1 MTEQIMSTNKN
12 IDSSPLKAVFRAPA
26 FVTLWL
32 SEGLSMVGDR
42 MLMVALISLVYD
54 RTGSAGAV
62 GLLMVF
68 KAVPALLLGSLAG
81 VFVDR
86 WNRKWIMVIANLLQG
101 LLVFWFPFARDLAVI
116 CAIYFAMS
124 AVNQFFVPARSSAI
138 PDLVPESTLVAAN
151 SLFAMAIVFAL
162 AAGPALGTLV
172 MDWLGRDAAF
182 YLDSFSFLIPAAAV
196 AFLTIPRQVRAEERF
211 NLGSDLRAGLTF
223 ALKQPAVL
231 AALTTIT
238 AAFFVVGTISV
249 SGVVITR
256 EVLHTESAKFG
267 YLMSGLGGGMVLG
280 AVLSNLLKARL
291 SGARAGL
298 AGAALM
304 GLAVLFL
311 PLSRTLPAACLSAGF
326 IGIGMIFVQING
338 QVLLQTIAPDMRGRL
353 MGISQTL
360 TGSASFLASA
370 VTGLMLETI
379 NVTVVLWTV
388 GFSTIIVT
396 SAAALYFK
404 SSHKRTELSK

>member
-1 MTEQIMSTNKN
+1 MTEQTMIIEEKISG
-12 IDSSPLKAVFRAPA
+12 SPIKAVLRAPA

-68 KAVPALLLGSLAG
+68 KAIPALLLGSLAG

-101 LLVFWFPFARDLAVI
+101 LLVFWFPFAHDLAII
-116 CAIYFAMS
+116 CTIYFAMS
-124 AVNQFFVPARSSAI
+124 AVNQFFMPARSSAI
-138 PDLVPESTLVAAN
+138 PDLVPASTLVAAN

-172 MDWLGRDAAF
+172 IDWLGRDAAF
-182 YLDSFSFLIPAAAV
+182 YLDSFSFLIPAGAV
-196 AFLTIPRQVRAEERF
+196 AFLAIPRQARTDERF
-211 NLGSDLRAGLTF
+211 NLGSDLRAGLFF
-223 ALKQPAVL
+223 AMKHPSVL

-256 EVLHTESAKFG
+256 EVLHTESGKFG
-267 YLMSGLGGGMVLG
+267 YLMSGLGGGMVVG
-280 AVLSNLLKARL
+280 AVLSNLLKSRL

-304 GLAVLFL
+304 GLALLFM
-311 PLSRTLPAACLSAGF
+311 PFSPNLPAACLSAAF
-326 IGIGMIFVQING
+326 IGLGMIFVQING

-360 TGSASFLASA
+360 MGSASFLASA
-370 VTGLMLETI
+370 VTGLMLEKI
-379 NVTVVLWTV
+379 NVNIVLWAV
-388 GFSTIIVT
+388 GISTIIVT

-404 SSHKRTELSK
+404 TSQQRTEFSE

>member
-1 MTEQIMSTNKN
+1 
-12 IDSSPLKAVFRAPA
+12 
-26 FVTLWL
+26 
-32 SEGLSMVGDR
+32 
-42 MLMVALISLVYD
+42 
-54 RTGSAGAV
+54 
-62 GLLMVF
+62 MVF

>member
-1 MTEQIMSTNKN
+1 MTMQEINE
-12 IDSSPLKAVFRAPA
+12 SSPLKVVLRRPA

-68 KAVPALLLGSLAG
+68 KAIPALLLGSLAG

-86 WNRKWIMVIANLLQG
+86 WDRKWIMVASNLLQG
-101 LLVFWFPFARDLAVI
+101 LLVFWFPFARDVAWI

-138 PDLVPESTLVAAN
+138 PDLVPAPALLAAN

-162 AAGPALGTLV
+162 ALGPALGTLV
-172 MDWLGRDAAF
+172 MDMLGRDAAF
-182 YLDSFSFLIPAAAV
+182 YLDSISFLIPAAAV
-196 AFLTIPRQVRAEERF
+196 AFLAIPRPVRVNEHFSPAD
-211 NLGSDLRAGLTF
+211 DLRAGLTF
-223 ALKQPAVL
+223 TLKQPAVL

-256 EVLHTESAKFG
+256 EVLQMESGKFG
-267 YLMSGLGGGMVLG
+267 YLMSSLGGGMIVG
-280 AVLSNLLKARL
+280 AVLSNLLTKHITGVKA
-291 SGARAGL
+291 SL
-298 AGAALM
+298 AGAMLM
-304 GLAVLFL
+304 GTAVSFL
-311 PLSRTLPAACLSAGF
+311 PDSSSLPAACLVTAF
-326 IGIGMIFVQING
+326 IGFGMILVQVNG
-338 QVLLQTIAPDMRGRL
+338 QMLLQTIAPQMRGRL

-360 TGSASFLASA
+360 MGSASFLASA
-370 VTGLMLETI
+370 AVGLLLEKYP
-379 NVTVVLWTV
+379 VSVVLWFV
-388 GFSTIIVT
+388 GASTIIVT
-396 SAAALYFK
+396 TAAGYHFL
-404 SSHKRTELSK
+404 SSHKRMEPSK